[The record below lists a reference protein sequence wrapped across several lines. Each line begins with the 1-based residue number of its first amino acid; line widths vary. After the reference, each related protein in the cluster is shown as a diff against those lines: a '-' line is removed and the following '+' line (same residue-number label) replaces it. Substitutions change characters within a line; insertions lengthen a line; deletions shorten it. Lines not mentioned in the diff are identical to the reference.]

1 MFTHSILVRFRD
13 LDALRHVNNSVYLT
27 YLEEARIAYM
37 QERQTGA
44 VFDAQHGTIVA
55 RCEIDYRFPAVLGD
69 TLVIEMAVG
78 EIRRSSFEFVYTL
91 YRQSDR
97 RLVAQAM
104 TVMVCYNYALNT
116 PVRLPEE
123 WRKQLEADQASA

>member
-1 MFTHSILVRFRD
+1 MFIHSIKVRFRD

-27 YLEEARIAYM
+27 FLEEARIAYM
-37 QERQTGA
+37 QERQAGS

-55 RCEIDYRFPAVLGD
+55 RCEIDYRSPATLGD
-69 TLVIEMAVG
+69 TLDIEMTVG
-78 EIRRSSFEFVYTL
+78 EIRRSSFEFVYTI

-97 RLVAQAM
+97 QLIAQAK
-104 TVMVCYNYALNT
+104 TIMVCYNYTLST

-123 WRKQLEADQASA
+123 WQQLLEVDRAIA